1 MRYLLLFVFLA
12 SNFTIAQSDS
22 LYKKSV
28 SLLSRNRLDSARLFL
43 SRAIKNNQ
51 DYSAK
56 YDITYSKILKKIGK
70 TDSSFYY
77 LDVAEKKI
85 YKSNI
90 ADSILLIYALKM
102 EMTRHTH
109 SKSLNHNI
117 LSNAEFFVK
126 KNKSEIKNLEIF
138 AYYLNRR
145 MSCFNEF
152 NGTNKDTIQI
162 IFNIAEE
169 ILRLEPNLKNK
180 EVVAYTL
187 NEIAQ
192 VYEYQIDAKLG
203 LEYYQRA
210 YQYSKENNL
219 ISPFVDNSINYAR
232 YYQTKEDD
240 YDSAIKVLKEA
251 ENVIDLNSDV
261 FQTYRLYDFL
271 TALFVMNKEFENAY
285 LYQKKAQEKQL
296 ESERFKTSLY
306 IKDLELKNLAEQ
318 NKSELKLKNEKLINA
333 ENNQKLF
340 LLVVLL
346 VVIGLIV
353 LGFYNRK
360 INFKNKE
367 LDKLSTENE
376 FLLSEA
382 NHRINNNLQL
392 IIILISEELKKS
404 EDANTSSFKKILSK
418 VESIS
423 TLHRHLYKS
432 ENKREIN
439 IADYLTEIQSNFIEL
454 FIENNIKIDFKVESQ
469 QIDTNLAM
477 YFGLMI
483 TELFINSIKHAFE
496 DEQEFKQISFNLNCH
511 NNQLY
516 FSYFDNGKNSIGK
529 TLHPKLVIK
538 MCRQIKV
545 NYTIDTTKGFSF
557 SFNKPI

>member
-12 SNFTIAQSDS
+12 FNFTIAQSDS

-162 IFNIAEE
+162 IFNTAEE

-192 VYEYQIDAKLG
+192 VYEYRIDAKLG

-210 YQYSKENNL
+210 HQYSKENNL

-232 YYQTKEDD
+232 YYLTKEGD
-240 YDSAIKVLKEA
+240 YNSAIKVLKEA

-271 TALFVMNKEFENAY
+271 MALFAMTNDFESAY
-285 LYQKKAQEKQL
+285 SYQKKAHEKQL
-296 ESERFKTSLY
+296 ELERFKTSQY
-306 IKDLELKNLAEQ
+306 IKDLELKNIVEQ
-318 NKSELKLKNEKLINA
+318 NKSELKLNNEKLVNA

-483 TELFINSIKHAFE
+483 TELFINSIKHAFP
-496 DEQEFKQISFNLNCH
+496 DEQETKKITFNLNSQE
-511 NNQLY
+511 NQLHFFY
-516 FSYFDNGKNSIGK
+516 SDNGKNSIGK
-529 TLHPKLVIK
+529 TLYPKLVIK

-545 NYTIDTTKGFSF
+545 NYTIDTINGFSF